1 MNKFHKIRLLLANQ
15 DWFRVIL
22 MVGFATY
29 LVHQIYKKTEMLLA
43 REMGFSEI
51 EADSRQV
58 TFPSITFCPANVA
71 QTLENEI
78 GNITSDYIN
87 LPNLGE
93 MLVFIHHKINI
104 NRY

>member
-1 MNKFHKIRLLLANQ
+1 MFYKIRPLLANQ

-22 MVGFATY
+22 MVGFAAY

-78 GNITSDYIN
+78 NITSDYIN
-87 LPNLGE
+87 LPNVEE
-93 MLVFIHHKINI
+93 MLVFLTSE
-104 NRY
+104 